1 MLAGVLGA
9 LLAQQLAPF
18 DAACLGAW
26 LHAA

>member
-1 MLAGVLGA
+1 MLGA